1 MSETDSVLFN
11 VDINNYNGPLDV
23 LLDLAKAQK
32 VDLEEISITKLADQF
47 HEYIT
52 NEKHL
57 NLEIASEYLLIATW
71 LAYLKSKLLLPG
83 TPEEEFKVQEV
94 AEKLKLQLKKLEL
107 IRLLSEQMLKRNRL
121 GREIRTR
128 GIKGNIRS
136 IYSSEYNVNLFE
148 LLKAYSSV
156 VMTKDFQTMSIPKL
170 PVFTTEDGIKTIK
183 QFLGKLMD
191 WKNIND
197 LIPKNFKNGSKYKRT
212 GKAGIF
218 AGSLELV
225 KEGNLS
231 IKQDNLFELLKTYST
246 IIMTK
251 DFQKMDIPKLP
262 VFTTEEGIKT
272 IKEFF
277 GKLVYWK
284 KLDDLIPKNFKRGS
298 RYKRTGK
305 AGIFAG
311 SLELVKEGNLKIKQ
325 EELFEEIYIKENK

>member
-1 MSETDSVLFN
+1 MPESDSVLFN

-47 HEYIT
+47 HDYIT
-52 NEKHL
+52 NEKNL
-57 NLEIASEYLLIATW
+57 NLEIASEYLLMATW

-128 GIKGNIRS
+128 GIKGYIRS
-136 IYSSEYNVNLFE
+136 IYSSEYNVSLFE
-148 LLKAYSSV
+148 LLKSYSSI

-183 QFLGKLMD
+183 QFLGQLFD
-191 WKNIND
+191 WKNIDD
-197 LIPKNFKNGSKYKRT
+197 LIPNNFKNGSKYKKT
-212 GKAGIF
+212 VKAGIF
-218 AGSLELV
+218 SGSLELV

-231 IKQDNLFELLKTYST
+231 IKQENLF
-246 IIMTK
+246 
-251 DFQKMDIPKLP
+251 DDIY
-262 VFTTEEGIKT
+262 V
-272 IKEFF
+272 
-277 GKLVYWK
+277 
-284 KLDDLIPKNFKRGS
+284 R
-298 RYKRTGK
+298 
-305 AGIFAG
+305 
-311 SLELVKEGNLKIKQ
+311 
-325 EELFEEIYIKENK
+325 EIND

>member
-1 MSETDSVLFN
+1 MSVNDSELFN

-52 NEKHL
+52 NEKNL
-57 NLEIASEYLLIATW
+57 NLEIASEYLLMATW

-107 IRLLSEQMLKRNRL
+107 IRLLSEQMLKRKRL

-128 GIKGNIRS
+128 GMKGNIRS
-136 IYSSEYNVNLFE
+136 IYSAEYNLSLFE
-148 LLKAYSSV
+148 LMKAYSTII
-156 VMTKDFQTMSIPKL
+156 MTKDFQKINIPKL
-170 PVFTTEDGIKTIK
+170 PVFTAEDGIKTIRE
-183 QFLGKLMD
+183 FFGKLFERKKLD
-191 WKNIND
+191 E
-197 LIPKNFKNGSKYKRT
+197 LIPNNFKSGSKYKKT

-231 IKQDNLFELLKTYST
+231 IKQDKLF
-246 IIMTK
+246 
-251 DFQKMDIPKLP
+251 D
-262 VFTTEEGIKT
+262 
-272 IKEFF
+272 
-277 GKLVYWK
+277 
-284 KLDDLIPKNFKRGS
+284 
-298 RYKRTGK
+298 
-305 AGIFAG
+305 
-311 SLELVKEGNLKIKQ
+311 
-325 EELFEEIYIKENK
+325 EIYIKEIND